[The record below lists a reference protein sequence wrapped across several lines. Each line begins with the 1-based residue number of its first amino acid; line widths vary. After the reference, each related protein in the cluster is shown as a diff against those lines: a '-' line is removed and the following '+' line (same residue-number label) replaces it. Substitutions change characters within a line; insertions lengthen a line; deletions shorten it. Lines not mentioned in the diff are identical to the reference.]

1 MCFLMNYHAGRPAH
15 LTYTRSEP
23 KAIWTPASPRWCG
36 ARHRTHDEAASD
48 FLRNLRVR
56 LCARRDR
63 DALRSHRLH
72 LRGHGARALALVR
85 AGRGAQAQG
94 AARRGWEQRGG
105 LTEYLALLA
114 RLAQGGGVFCW

>member
-1 MCFLMNYHAGRPAH
+1 MRAALHTSPIHAAKRRQSGRRRPLAGAVLVIEH
-15 LTYTRSEP
+15 MTRL
-23 KAIWTPASPRWCG
+23 R
-36 ARHRTHDEAASD
+36 SD